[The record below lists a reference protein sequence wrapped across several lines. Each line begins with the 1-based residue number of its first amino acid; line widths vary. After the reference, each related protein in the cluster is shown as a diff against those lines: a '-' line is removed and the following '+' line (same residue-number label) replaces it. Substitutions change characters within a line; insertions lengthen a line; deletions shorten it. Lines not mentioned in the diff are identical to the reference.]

1 MGIRDFFSTF
11 NISAA
16 GLSAEKRQLSATAEN
31 IANAKT
37 TRTLDGTP
45 YKRKVLSRKAI
56 SQPVHFSGALDRA
69 RIKLQTSSGQHI
81 NRPSYAASGMDPNV
95 RSGIKTEI
103 KETDEFQKIYEPNHP
118 DADEEGFV
126 AYPEINVVN
135 EMLELISASRAYEAN
150 ITVMNST
157 KNLAKRSLEI

>member
-1 MGIRDFFSTF
+1 MGIGDFFSTF

-16 GLSAEKRQLSATAEN
+16 GLSAEKKQLSATAEN

-56 SQPVHFSGALDRA
+56 SQPVHFSGALDLA
-69 RIKLQTSSGQHI
+69 RMNLQTSSGRHI
-81 NRPSYAASGMDPNV
+81 NASGSSASGLGPN
-95 RSGIKTEI
+95 RSRIETKV
-103 KETDEFQKIYEPNHP
+103 KETDEFRKIYEPNHP

-126 AYPEINVVN
+126 AYPDINVVS

-157 KNLAKRSLEI
+157 KNLAKRSMEI

>member
-1 MGIRDFFSTF
+1 MGIRGFFSTF

-31 IANAKT
+31 IANANT

-69 RIKLQTSSGQHI
+69 RLKLQTSSAHHI
-81 NRPSYAASGMDPNV
+81 SKPGYTASGVDPNG
-95 RSGIKTEI
+95 RSRIKTEMLEI
-103 KETDEFQKIYEPNHP
+103 DEFKKIYEPNHP

-126 AYPEINVVN
+126 SYPEINVVN

>member
-1 MGIRDFFSTF
+1 MGIRGFFSTF

-31 IANAKT
+31 IANANT

-56 SQPVHFSGALDRA
+56 SQPVHFSRAFDRA
-69 RIKLQTSSGQHI
+69 RLKLQTSSAHHI
-81 NRPSYAASGMDPNV
+81 SKSGYTASGVAPNG
-95 RSGIKTEI
+95 RSRIKTEI
-103 KETDEFQKIYEPNHP
+103 LEIDEFKKIYEPNHP

-126 AYPEINVVN
+126 SYPEINVVN

>member
-11 NISAA
+11 NISAT

-31 IANAKT
+31 IANAST
-37 TRTLDGTP
+37 TRTVDGTP

-56 SQPVHFSGALDRA
+56 SQPVHFSGALARA
-69 RIKLQTSSGQHI
+69 RMKLQTSSAQHI
-81 NRPSYAASGMDPNV
+81 NQPSYSASMTDPNG
-95 RSGIKTEI
+95 RSRIKTEVREI
-103 KETDEFQKIYEPNHP
+103 DEFKRIYEPNHP

>member
-16 GLSAEKRQLSATAEN
+16 GLSAEKKQLSATAEN

-45 YKRKVLSRKAI
+45 YKRKILSRKAS
-56 SQPVHFSGALDRA
+56 SQSVHFSGALDQA
-69 RIKLQTSSGQHI
+69 RMHLQTSNGRHMNMSGST
-81 NRPSYAASGMDPNV
+81 PSGMEQNG
-95 RSGIKTEI
+95 RSRIETEV
-103 KETDEFQKIYEPNHP
+103 KETDEFKKIYEPNHP
-118 DADEEGFV
+118 DADDEGFV